1 MDRCWAA
8 LRLTTGGAQGHHD
21 LGQYSVRSG
30 VSSRRE
36 QRWGSSRRGQDER
49 GWRPGA
55 HLSRSAGRW
64 VREERAQ
71 AREATEV
78 GGETS
83 AGCVT
88 KEMSES
94 VPEEQFQF
102 NRGRGDRDT
111 ASPLIWRPLPVSTQC
126 MPRASSRRSKPAFL
140 SPPPF
145 GLERRCDGWL
155 SAVIMVK
162 YIQQNLPS

>member
-1 MDRCWAA
+1 M
-8 LRLTTGGAQGHHD
+8 
-21 LGQYSVRSG
+21 
-30 VSSRRE
+30 
-36 QRWGSSRRGQDER
+36 
-49 GWRPGA
+49 
-55 HLSRSAGRW
+55 
-64 VREERAQ
+64 
-71 AREATEV
+71 

-83 AGCVT
+83 AGCVN

-94 VPEEQFQF
+94 APEEQFQF

-111 ASPLIWRPLPVSTQC
+111 ASPLAWRPLPVSTQC
-126 MPRASSRRSKPAFL
+126 VPRASSRRSKPSFL